1 MRLHRLLSR
10 WSEVQILSHVSKMT
24 ETEVMKKPIEEVED
38 HECTF
43 TVDNH
48 VCDICGKRCGTP
60 SFLDTWNV
68 TLEDNDWPRVNFRR
82 KHPKLGGKIADLEQR
97 VKKLERTNE
106 RLISLLE
113 PVLKASLKARATRL
127 IEQDYKDIIKR
138 IGDVF

>member
-1 MRLHRLLSR
+1 M
-10 WSEVQILSHVSKMT
+10 
-24 ETEVMKKPIEEVED
+24 
-38 HECTF
+38 
-43 TVDNH
+43 
-48 VCDICGKRCGTP
+48 
-60 SFLDTWNV
+60 
-68 TLEDNDWPRVNFRR
+68 NFRR